1 MFKKFS
7 ILVCAL
13 AALFS
18 FSFTPQ
24 AKAQGGGGDYRV
36 VARGGSRDAAQIK
49 GVYRERAFTAGL
61 QQRFNVSVEDFA
73 PNTRYEIRINGNLF
87 GTITTSAL
95 GTAELEFR
103 TFVVD
108 DTPGDDHPP
117 IPTDFP
123 HLVAGDTISVGSV
136 TATFR

>member
-13 AALFS
+13 AALLSFS
-18 FSFTPQ
+18 FSPQ
-24 AKAQGGGGDYRV
+24 AKAQGGGDYRV
-36 VARGGSRDAAQIK
+36 TARGGARDQAQIK
-49 GVYRERAFTAGL
+49 GVYRERTLTTGL

-87 GTITTSAL
+87 GMITTSAL

-123 HLVAGDTISVGSV
+123 HLVAGDTITVGTV